1 MIKTQEKNTPE
12 TMSGENAVAK
22 LLRIA
27 IDGPAGAGK
36 STVARQVA
44 QKLGYLYVDTG
55 AMYRA
60 VTWLVLEKGLDRTDG
75 KTIAKAAK
83 DSHIRLIPGDD
94 SSDGKVQVFI
104 DGQDITNKIRTPQV
118 TELVSPL
125 SSLPAI
131 RRLLVEQQRE
141 LSKSGGIVLD
151 GRDIGTV
158 VIPDADVK
166 VFLTASAE
174 VRAKRRKRELHEQ
187 GIDVDYD
194 ALLADI
200 NARDRRDETR
210 ADSPLKQAEDAVVII
225 SDNMTIDDV
234 VSAVVRLCE
243 GC

>member
-1 MIKTQEKNTPE
+1 
-12 TMSGENAVAK
+12 MSGENAVAK

-75 KTIAKAAK
+75 KAIAKAAK
-83 DSHIRLIPGDD
+83 DSHIRLVPGDD

-158 VIPDADVK
+158 VVPDADVK

-187 GIDVDYD
+187 GIFVDYD